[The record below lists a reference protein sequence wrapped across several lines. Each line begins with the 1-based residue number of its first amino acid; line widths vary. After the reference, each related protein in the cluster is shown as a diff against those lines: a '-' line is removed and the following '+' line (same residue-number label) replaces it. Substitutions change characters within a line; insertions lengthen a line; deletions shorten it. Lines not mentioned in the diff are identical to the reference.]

1 MRVLGAIGVVKRGF
15 SAWVLSLL
23 HAQIHTRFFHK
34 LARKESEAMAYEKRM
49 TESEL
54 INALTVIALCDIGV
68 VSMRN
73 EVSPT

>member
-1 MRVLGAIGVVKRGF
+1 MRVLVAIGVVKRRF

-23 HAQIHTRFFHK
+23 HAQIHTRFCHK
-34 LARKESEAMAYEKRM
+34 LTRKESEVMACEKRM

-54 INALTVIALCDIGV
+54 INALIVIALCAIGV

>member
-1 MRVLGAIGVVKRGF
+1 
-15 SAWVLSLL
+15 
-23 HAQIHTRFFHK
+23 
-34 LARKESEAMAYEKRM
+34 MAYEKRM